1 VTIKLFW
8 QDPYRTELDTRVAHV
23 SGEQVMLAETILYAL
38 HGGQERDHGSIG
50 AHPVLDAAWRGHA
63 IAYTLPPAHGLRAGE
78 AVRLSLDWTRRYRLM
93 RLHFAAELVLEII
106 TRRLAGIEKIGAH
119 IAADKARIDFA
130 WPCGIGAELPAIEQA
145 VQALVQADLAIESAF
160 TDAAAE
166 RRCWRIAGFAEVAC
180 GGTHPRRTGEVGRL
194 ALRRRNLGRGKER
207 IEISLPP

>member
-8 QDPYRTELDTRVAHV
+8 QDPYRTELDTRVADV
-23 SGEQVMLAETILYAL
+23 SGAQIMLAETILYAQ
-38 HGGQERDHGSIG
+38 HGGQERDHGTIG
-50 AHPVLDAAWRGHA
+50 AHPVLDASWQGHE
-63 IAYTLPPAHGLRAGE
+63 IVYTVPPEHGLAVGE

-93 RLHFAAELVLEII
+93 RLHFAAELVLEIT

-130 WPCGIGAELPAIEQA
+130 WPAGIGAELPAIGAA
-145 VQALVQADLAIESAF
+145 VRALIDADRTIESAF
-160 TDAAAE
+160 TDVAAE

-194 ALRRRNLGRGKER
+194 ALQRRNLGRGKER
-207 IEISLPP
+207 IEITLAP